1 MTKSSSS
8 NHDGLSWLTRT
19 PLVEE
24 MVFQGP
30 MFHFRV
36 NMEPE
41 HRPLE
46 DHFPLQPSGFQVRFQ
61 GVVLY
66 FGGARERLGGG
77 FRYVQPL

>member
-1 MTKSSSS
+1 
-8 NHDGLSWLTRT
+8 
-19 PLVEE
+19 
-24 MVFQGP
+24 